1 MVHSI
6 FISVFIA
13 AATTMM
19 TATAAPDGG
28 GYGYGY
34 NNNGGGYRNDNYGYE
49 ERCCYHR
56 KAPEITVHV
65 IRPPPTFIYD
75 VTQTACYTE
84 HHDCY
89 NCPYVCGPTCIPQG
103 EVLAP
108 CNTGREIV
116 INKKARKSKQH
127 QY

>member
-1 MVHSI
+1 MVRSI

-13 AATTMM
+13 TVTTMM
-19 TATAAPDGG
+19 TATAAPGG
-28 GYGYGY
+28 GGYGY
-34 NNNGGGYRNDNYGYE
+34 NNNGGGGPRL
-49 ERCCYHR
+49 RAAAPP

-75 VTQTACYTE
+75 VTQTAYYTE

-116 INKKARKSKQH
+116 VHKKLRKPKQQ